1 MWHWMCGSTKNNTY
15 LYMVNHG
22 GGDGG
27 RDRTVTATAAVPF
40 IGSTAA
46 VMLQDLSR
54 F

>member
-1 MWHWMCGSTKNNTY
+1 
-15 LYMVNHG
+15 MVNHG